1 MPADFAI
8 ASRRLGEL
16 LDDLAS
22 KTPAPGGGAA
32 ASLTGATAAALAGM
46 VIEYSRGKKSLAE
59 HHALLETVRTRVVV
73 LREEFLRLAGED
85 MAAYTALQEIQKL
98 PETDP
103 RREAEEPA
111 AIVRAIEAPRRVLD
125 RSREL
130 LDLIASLVGK
140 SNIHLR
146 SDLAVAAVLAEA
158 TAASAAWNVR
168 INAPLLPEAER
179 PAVFGRMEAAV
190 EAARQQRERVE
201 RACG

>member
-1 MPADFAI
+1 MDVMAD
-8 ASRRLGEL
+8 RRVGDL
-16 LDDLAS
+16 LDELAS

-32 ASLTGATAAALAGM
+32 AALTAATAAALTGM
-46 VIEYSRGKKSLAE
+46 VIAYSLGKKSLAE
-59 HHALLETVRTRVVV
+59 HQHMLEGIRASVQV

-103 RREAEEPA
+103 RRAAEEPA
-111 AIVRAIEAPRRVLD
+111 AVVRAIEAPRRVLD

-140 SNIHLR
+140 SNTHLR

-158 TAASAAWNVR
+158 AAASAAWNVR